1 MQSPPRRPLQENKYV
16 SHTKFLI
23 PSINRSNMP
32 RYQTAPAPCAS
43 YPPPQH
49 LEYIDEVISENT
61 TINIPPLPQIIKSPT
76 RLQIIAPS
84 LLSPRRRR
92 TTLGSPSRQNNPTL
106 SPVKSHTNLHAAAN
120 IELGSRKHMSTVV
133 TRGEKVGGMVKIA
146 ARNTFRG
153 RETEVVD
160 WDKECESVPEGEM
173 PSPFIRR
180 KGVSR
185 ISAGLS
191 RN

>member
-1 MQSPPRRPLQENKYV
+1 
-16 SHTKFLI
+16 
-23 PSINRSNMP
+23 MP
-32 RYQTAPAPCAS
+32 RYQAAPAPCAS

-49 LEYIDEVISENT
+49 FEYISEAISENT

-76 RLQIIAPS
+76 RVQITAPS

-92 TTLGSPSRQNNPTL
+92 TTLGSPSRQVGPTL
-106 SPVKSHTNLHAAAN
+106 SPVKSHTNLHAAASIDAN
-120 IELGSRKHMSTVV
+120 SRKHMSTVL
-133 TRGEKVGGMVKIA
+133 TKGDKAGGMIKIA

-160 WDKECESVPEGEM
+160 WDKECELTPEGEM

-180 KGVSR
+180 RGVSR
-185 ISAGLS
+185 ISTGLS